1 MARFTLNRLD
11 EIGFLHPVWESDDIF
26 EAYDQLHSLMAA
38 LDEAIQPRSGQLEEM
53 ISDLK
58 GQIREAE
65 AEAEAEESE
74 ATMQAIADLVF
85 PPAPWQKA

>member
-11 EIGFLHPVWESDDIF
+11 EHGFAYPVWESDDID
-26 EAYDQLHSLMAA
+26 EARDQLDSLMAV
-38 LDEAIQPRSGQLEEM
+38 LDEAIQPRSGQLEE
-53 ISDLK
+53 IIRDLK
-58 GQIREAE
+58 GQID
-65 AEAEAEESE
+65 EAEAEESE

>member
-11 EIGFLHPVWESDDIF
+11 ELGFPYPVWESDDMD
-26 EAYDQLHSLMAA
+26 EARDQLNSLMAD

-53 ISDLK
+53 ISVLK
-58 GQIREAE
+58 GQID
-65 AEAEAEESE
+65 EAEAEESE

>member
-11 EIGFLHPVWESDDIF
+11 ELGFAYPVWESDDID
-26 EAYDQLHSLMAA
+26 EARDQLDSLMAV
-38 LDEAIQPRSGQLEEM
+38 LDEAIQPRSGQLEE
-53 ISDLK
+53 IIRDLK
-58 GQIREAE
+58 GQID
-65 AEAEAEESE
+65 EAEAEESE

>member
-11 EIGFLHPVWESDDIF
+11 ELGFTYPVWESDDIF
-26 EAYDQLHSLMAA
+26 EAYDQLESLMGL
-38 LDEAIQPRSGQLEEM
+38 LDVSIQPRSGQLEEL

-65 AEAEAEESE
+65 QALEEC
-74 ATMQAIADLVF
+74 
-85 PPAPWQKA
+85 

>member
-11 EIGFLHPVWESDDIF
+11 ELGFAYPEWESDDIF
-26 EAYDQLHSLMAA
+26 EAYDQLNSLMAD
-38 LDEAIQPRSGQLEEM
+38 LDEAIQPRSGQLEEI

-65 AEAEAEESE
+65 AKAEAEESE
-74 ATMQAIADLVF
+74 APMQAIADLVF

>member
-11 EIGFLHPVWESDDIF
+11 ELGFAYPAWESDDID
-26 EAYDQLHSLMAA
+26 EARDQLNSLMVD

-58 GQIREAE
+58 GQIDEAE
-65 AEAEAEESE
+65 QALEEC
-74 ATMQAIADLVF
+74 
-85 PPAPWQKA
+85 

>member
-11 EIGFLHPVWESDDIF
+11 ELGFAYPAWESDDTD
-26 EAYDQLHSLMAA
+26 EARDQLNSLMAD

-58 GQIREAE
+58 GQIDEAE
-65 AEAEAEESE
+65 QALEEC
-74 ATMQAIADLVF
+74 
-85 PPAPWQKA
+85 

>member
-11 EIGFLHPVWESDDIF
+11 ELGYLNPVWESDDMD
-26 EAYDQLHSLMAA
+26 EARDQLESLMGF

-58 GQIREAE
+58 GQIDEA
-65 AEAEAEESE
+65 AQALEEC
-74 ATMQAIADLVF
+74 
-85 PPAPWQKA
+85 

>member
-11 EIGFLHPVWESDDIF
+11 ELGLNYPEWESDDID
-26 EAYDQLHSLMAA
+26 EANDHLNHLHRS
-38 LDEAIQPRSGQLEEM
+38 LDEARQPQSGQLEEM

-58 GQIREAE
+58 GQID
-65 AEAEAEESE
+65 EAEAEESE

-85 PPAPWQKA
+85 PPAPWQRA

>member
-11 EIGFLHPVWESDDIF
+11 ELGFTYPVWESDDIF
-26 EAYDQLHSLMAA
+26 EAYDQLESLMGF

-58 GQIREAE
+58 GQIDEAE
-65 AEAEAEESE
+65 QALEEC
-74 ATMQAIADLVF
+74 
-85 PPAPWQKA
+85 